1 VQQIIGLEKK
11 HIIYITGF
19 DMMPYNNI
27 MEGGYVG
34 DLFKEAA
41 GPDPGVGHQVIHC
54 VNKQTSKKSS
64 IISIR
69 YLSTTAYIL

>member
-1 VQQIIGLEKK
+1 
-11 HIIYITGF
+11 
-19 DMMPYNNI
+19 MMPYHHI

-54 VNKQTSKKSS
+54 VNKQTNKQTNKNPP
-64 IISIR
+64 
-69 YLSTTAYIL
+69 

>member
-1 VQQIIGLEKK
+1 
-11 HIIYITGF
+11 
-19 DMMPYNNI
+19 MMPYNHI

-54 VNKQTSKKSS
+54 VNKQTNKQTKILHNQYS
-64 IISIR
+64 IFEYYRI
-69 YLSTTAYIL
+69 YIMNRAIYIIHIQVTER